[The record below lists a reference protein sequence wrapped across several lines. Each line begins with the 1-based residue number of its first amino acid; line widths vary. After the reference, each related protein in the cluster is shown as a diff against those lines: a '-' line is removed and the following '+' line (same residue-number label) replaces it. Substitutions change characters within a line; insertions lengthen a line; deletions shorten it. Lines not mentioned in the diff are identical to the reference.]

1 MGDGR
6 LKRGRFVVH
15 IIEELCKGCGICV
28 GFCPAKV
35 LAVKD
40 NGKVSAVEQ
49 EKCIGC
55 KACENRC
62 PDYVF
67 EVEAVE

>member
-1 MGDGR
+1 
-6 LKRGRFVVH
+6 
-15 IIEELCKGCGICV
+15 V

-35 LAVKD
+35 LALKD

-55 KACENRC
+55 RACENRC